1 MIGGAL
7 RMDRAVVL
15 LSGGINST
23 VAAAIVREQ
32 CELALLHVAWGHRTA
47 ERELTAFQDIAE
59 ILKAE
64 QNFVAELSCMAMIG
78 GNARASRRMAIEDA
92 NVVGRGIPTTFAFG
106 LLPTM
111 MSMAV
116 AWAASI
122 RARRI
127 VVGISEDHGTGPTP
141 IGKLYPDRRRDFVQ
155 AFNLMLQYAKPT
167 DRDLIVE
174 APFIDLTRAEVVKLG
189 QRLKV
194 PFESTWSCYS
204 SNKTPCHRCIA
215 CTTRQM
221 GFLQAGV
228 PDPLVLEP
236 SRM

>member
-1 MIGGAL
+1 
-7 RMDRAVVL
+7 MDRAVVL

-47 ERELTAFQDIAE
+47 ERELAAFQEIAE

-78 GNARASRRMAIEDA
+78 GNARVSRRMAIEDTNA
-92 NVVGRGIPTTFAFG
+92 VGRGTPATFAFA

-111 MSMAV
+111 MSAAA

-127 VVGISEDHGTGPTP
+127 VIGISEDHGTGPTP
-141 IGKLYPDRRRDFVQ
+141 IGKLYPDRHRDFVQ
-155 AFNLMLQYAKPT
+155 AFNLMLQYAKPA
-167 DRDLIVE
+167 DRDLVVE
-174 APFIDLTRAEVVKLG
+174 APLIDLTRAEVIKLG
-189 QRLKV
+189 HRLKV
-194 PFESTWSCYS
+194 PFETTWSCYA
-204 SNKTPCHRCIA
+204 NNNNPCHRCIA

-228 PDPLVLEP
+228 PDPLALEP
-236 SRM
+236 ARG

>member
-1 MIGGAL
+1 MIQGAL

-23 VAAAIVREQ
+23 VAAAVTREQ
-32 CELALLHVAWGHRTA
+32 YELALLHVAWGHRTA
-47 ERELTAFQDIAE
+47 ERELAAFQE
-59 ILKAE
+59 ITETLKAE
-64 QNFVAELSCMAMIG
+64 QNFVADLSCMTLIG

-111 MSMAV
+111 MSL
-116 AWAASI
+116 AA
-122 RARRI
+122 ACRI
-127 VVGISEDHGTGPTP
+127 IVGICEDHATGPMP
-141 IGKLYPDRRRDFVQ
+141 IGKLYPDRRRDFAQ
-155 AFNLMLQYAKPT
+155 AFNLMLHYAKPA

-194 PFESTWSCYS
+194 PFEATWSCYS
-204 SNKTPCHRCIA
+204 SNNAPCRRCIA

-221 GFLQAGV
+221 GFLQACV
-228 PDPLVLEP
+228 PDPLALEP
-236 SRM
+236 VRA